1 MNLEYKGVNDR
12 GRVEW
17 VEKDLTS
24 SWFPEG
30 KPLEEWHLLRYRPF
44 VEEIQATIGR
54 ELTKPEL
61 ETIHWLSGYE
71 ESTISHIM
79 GLIKE
84 GRSK

>member
-1 MNLEYKGVNDR
+1 MKLEYKGVNDR
-12 GRVEW
+12 GRAEW
-17 VEKDLTS
+17 VDKDLTS

-30 KPLEEWHLLRYRPF
+30 KPLEEWHLLQYRPF

-71 ESTISHIM
+71 KDTISNIM

>member
-1 MNLEYKGVNDR
+1 MKLEYKGVNDR

-30 KPLEEWHLLRYRPF
+30 KPLEEWHLLQYRPF

-54 ELTKPEL
+54 ELTTPEL

-71 ESTISHIM
+71 KSTISSIL